1 MSVLIEKCCD
11 VVDRAAVAG
20 ESDVIRRA
28 RQLAV
33 AVREACVP
41 ERGDGIAARRRHAM
55 SVIADIVAVEWM
67 ELSRSV
73 NPMWVME
80 FSDIRQLTARP

>member
-28 RQLAV
+28 RQLAA
-33 AVREACVP
+33 AVRGACALWRV
-41 ERGDGIAARRRHAM
+41 DGVAARRGHAM
-55 SVIADIVAVEWM
+55 SVIADIVAVELM
-67 ELSRSV
+67 EQSRSV
-73 NPMWVME
+73 NPLWVID
-80 FSDIRQLTARP
+80 FSEIRQLSARP

>member
-1 MSVLIEKCCD
+1 MSVLIEKRCD
-11 VVDRAAVAG
+11 VMDSAAVAG

-28 RQLAV
+28 RQLAA
-33 AVREACVP
+33 AVRGACALMRV
-41 ERGDGIAARRRHAM
+41 DGIAARRRHAM

-73 NPMWVME
+73 NPLWVID
-80 FSDIRQLTARP
+80 FSDIRQLSARP